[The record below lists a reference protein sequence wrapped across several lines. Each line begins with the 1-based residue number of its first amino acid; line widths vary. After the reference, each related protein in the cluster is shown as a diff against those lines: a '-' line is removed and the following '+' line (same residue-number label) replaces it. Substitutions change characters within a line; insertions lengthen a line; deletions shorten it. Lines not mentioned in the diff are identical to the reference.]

1 MPYDH
6 RSVEPKWQARWREAR
21 LHQTTFDPQRPK
33 FYALDMFPYPSG
45 AGLHVGHCEGYT
57 ATDIITR
64 WRRMQGYN
72 VLHPMGWDAFG
83 LPAENYA
90 IKTGIHPRV
99 TTEKA
104 IANFRRQIDSIGF
117 AYDWD
122 REINTTDPQYF
133 KWTQWIFLQLFKKG
147 LAYEGTVPI
156 NWCPSCKTGLANE
169 EVTQGRCER
178 CGSGVERKD
187 MRQWLLRITRYADRL
202 LEDLAELD
210 WPESTLAMQRN
221 WIGRSDG
228 AEAIFKVVAPSRVG
242 SPPAPPA
249 ADHRGRA
256 WEPSQGSHVDGLP
269 AGDEIKVFTTRPDTL
284 YGATYMVLSPEH
296 PLVDG
301 LTTPAQQAA
310 VRAYQ
315 VAARRKSD
323 LERTDLAKEKTG
335 AFTGALAI
343 NPVNGEKIPVWIADY
358 VLSSYGTGAIMA
370 VPAHDQRDYE
380 FASKFNLP
388 IRPVVRPADGRT
400 PEAGQAFCDE
410 GIAINSGDLDG
421 LPTLQAKAKVTEQLE
436 ARGLGR
442 AMVSF
447 RLRDWVFS
455 RQRYWGEPIPIIH
468 CPTHGTVPVPESAL
482 PVTLPEVEGYQPTG
496 TGESPLAGI
505 ESWVKTTCPTCGGPA
520 RRETNTMPNW
530 AGSCWYYLRYL
541 DPKAEREPWSKAV
554 EKQWQPVDLYVGGAE
569 HAVLHLLYS
578 RFWHK
583 VLYDLGYVSTKE
595 PFKKLRH
602 QGTVLAYSYQDALG
616 RYHAFSET
624 ELRGDDAILKA
635 SGEKLKVVVD
645 KMAKT
650 KLNGVNPD
658 DVVAEHGADVLRLY
672 EMFMGEF
679 ELPKPWDAR
688 AIEGCTRFLKRVW
701 RLVEEFDESKAP
713 AGDPQLRLRHK
724 TIKKVTGDL
733 DRMAFN
739 TAVAAMMEY
748 LNRLQ
753 SGGATRED
761 LLTLIKLLG
770 PFAPHLGDEAWE
782 KLGQAGFLL
791 QASWPSYD
799 EALTIDAVVT
809 LGVQVNGKLR
819 GDVQVARDAPEAE
832 VREKAMAVPNVAKH
846 LEGKT
851 VRKVIVVPGKIVN
864 IVVA

>member
-1 MPYDH
+1 
-6 RSVEPKWQARWREAR
+6 
-21 LHQTTFDPQRPK
+21 
-33 FYALDMFPYPSG
+33 
-45 AGLHVGHCEGYT
+45 
-57 ATDIITR
+57 
-64 WRRMQGYN
+64 
-72 VLHPMGWDAFG
+72 
-83 LPAENYA
+83 
-90 IKTGIHPRV
+90 
-99 TTEKA
+99 
-104 IANFRRQIDSIGF
+104 
-117 AYDWD
+117 
-122 REINTTDPQYF
+122 
-133 KWTQWIFLQLFKKG
+133 LQLFKKG

-169 EVTQGRCER
+169 EVTQGCCER
-178 CGSGVERKD
+178 CGSAVERKD

-228 AEAIFKVVAPSRVG
+228 AEAIFKVVGPDG
-242 SPPAPPA
+242 SP
-249 ADHRGRA
+249 
-256 WEPSQGSHVDGLP
+256 GSN
-269 AGDEIKVFTTRPDTL
+269 EIKVFTTRPDTL

-296 PLVDG
+296 PLVDS

-388 IRPVVRPADGRT
+388 IRQVVRPADGQT
-400 PEAGQAFCDE
+400 PEAGQAFCDD
-410 GIAINSGDLDG
+410 GIAINSDDLDG
-421 LPTLQAKAKVTEQLE
+421 LPTAEAKAKVTVQLE

-442 AMVSF
+442 AMVSY

-455 RQRYWGEPIPIIH
+455 RQRYWGEPIPIVH
-468 CPTHGTVPVPESAL
+468 CSTHGTVPVPESAL
-482 PVTLPEVEGYQPTG
+482 PVTLPEVERYQPTG

-505 ESWVKTTCPTCGGPA
+505 ESWVETTCPTCGGPA
-520 RRETNTMPNW
+520 RRETNTMPQW

-541 DPKAEREPWSKAV
+541 DPKADHEAWSKLA

-583 VLYDLGYVSTKE
+583 VLFDLGYVSTKE

-616 RYHAFSET
+616 RYHDRSEI
-624 ELRGDDAILKA
+624 ELRGDDVILKA
-635 SGEKLKVVVD
+635 TGEKLKAAVD

-650 KLNGVNPD
+650 KLNGINPD
-658 DVVAEHGADVLRLY
+658 DVVAEYGADVLRLY

-701 RLVEEFDESKAP
+701 RLIEEFDEKPAP
-713 AGDPQLRLRHK
+713 AGDAHLRLRHK

-748 LNRLQ
+748 LNELT
-753 SGGATRED
+753 SSGATRED
-761 LLTLIKLLG
+761 VLTLIKLLG

-782 KLGQAGFLL
+782 KLGQKGFLL
-791 QASWPSYD
+791 QAAWPSYD

-819 GDVQVARDAPEAE
+819 GDVQIARDAPEAE
-832 VREKAMAVPNVAKH
+832 VRAKAMAVPNVAKH

-851 VRKVIVVPGKIVN
+851 VRKVIVVAGKIVN
-864 IVVA
+864 IVVS